1 VGVQVLTVRP
11 RLPVN
16 TTGVIRA
23 RKAGSTWRAIANH
36 RDADGRVRQYER
48 RCPTGTAAEN
58 ALHIYLAE
66 TLNQLGHARPSMTQ
80 DRYMA
85 RRGIPLGSCSLGSG
99 SSGSRRDEWFHQRL
113 LR

>member
-1 VGVQVLTVRP
+1 MTGRP

-16 TTGVIRA
+16 TIGVIHA

-36 RDADGRVRQYER
+36 RDADGRVSQYER
-48 RCPTGTAAEN
+48 RGPTKTAAED
-58 ALHIYLAE
+58 ALHTYLAE

-85 RRGIPLGSCSLGSG
+85 RRAIPLGSCSLGSG
-99 SSGSRRDEWFHQRL
+99 SSRSRRDEWFHQRL